1 MRQAAAVLRH
11 GAAPAP
17 HAFGCGSFP
26 SPFAEMH
33 VASTQIQTG
42 GKTERAAPGSA
53 HLGSAAAL
61 FDAHFERGRVNFHWL
76 IQLHWWAILG
86 QCLVVFAAEA
96 WTTIGL
102 PLWTLAGLLALE
114 VLGIVALSTWARRVH
129 VSDASI
135 AAVMFL
141 DIAVLTVLLDLTGGA
156 SNPFSTLY
164 LVNVALAAVLLPQR
178 WSWTLTAAS
187 LVAFASLFVHEAF
200 AGVGHHVRWE
210 LDHEHMMSA
219 HLRGMWVAFA
229 LAAVFIVFFVQR
241 VSRAL
246 AARERELRQARAQAD
261 RREKLAS
268 LATLAAGAA
277 HELSTP
283 LSTIAIVAKELQR
296 TLTVTSV
303 TVSPEVRSDLQLVRD
318 QVARCRDILD
328 RMAAHAGENVGEP
341 LAPVSVR
348 RWVEASLEGLAGRD
362 RVDVGEAGEEA
373 VLVGPPRALAD
384 ALRGMLKNALQASPP
399 SGRATLRVVASG
411 GRIRATVLDRGRGMP
426 PDVLARVGE
435 PFFTTKG
442 PGEGM
447 GLGLFLTRALAEQ
460 LDGQFHIAPRPGG
473 GTEAFFELPAAGAAE
488 RSAS

>member
-1 MRQAAAVLRH
+1 MQLAT
-11 GAAPAP
+11 P
-17 HAFGCGSFP
+17 
-26 SPFAEMH
+26 
-33 VASTQIQTG
+33 QIPIG
-42 GKTERAAPGSA
+42 GKIERAAGHHA
-53 HLGSAAAL
+53 HIGVVGGHL
-61 FDAHFERGRVNFHWL
+61 DAHAERGRVNFHWL

-86 QCLVVFAAEA
+86 QVLVIVAAEA
-96 WTTIGL
+96 WTTMGL
-102 PLWTLAGLLALE
+102 PVWTLGGLLALE
-114 VLGIVALSTWARRVH
+114 VLGIVALSAWARRVQ

-141 DIAVLTVLLDLTGGA
+141 DVVVLTVLLDLTGGA

-178 WSWTLTAAS
+178 WSWGLTASS
-187 LVAFASLFVHEAF
+187 LVAFGSLFVHEAL
-200 AGVGHHVRWE
+200 AGPGHHVHWD
-210 LDHEHMMSA
+210 LDHEHMMTA

-246 AARERELRQARAQAD
+246 AARERELRQARAQAE

-296 TLTVTSV
+296 SLSSTGASA
-303 TVSPEVRSDLQLVRD
+303 EVRSDLQLVRD

-341 LAPVSVR
+341 LAPVAVR
-348 RWVEASLEGLAGRD
+348 SWIEASLEGLSGRD
-362 RVDVGEAGEEA
+362 RVDVEA
-373 VLVGPPRALAD
+373 VDPDAELVGPPRALSD

-399 SGRATLRVVASG
+399 GGRVTLRVSALG

-460 LDGQFHIAPRPGG
+460 LDGAFHIAPRAGG
-473 GTEAFFELPAAGAAE
+473 GTEAWLELPAAGAAE